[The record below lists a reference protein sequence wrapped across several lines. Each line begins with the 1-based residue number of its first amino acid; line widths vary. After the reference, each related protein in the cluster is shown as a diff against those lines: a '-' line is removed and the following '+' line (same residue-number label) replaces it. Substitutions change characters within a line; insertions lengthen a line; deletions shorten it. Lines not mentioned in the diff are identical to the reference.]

1 MLQRGQRAPVT
12 HDLDLRA
19 VRRACRLRQDQVGG
33 ERRAPALDH
42 RCGGG
47 RRQHSDCD
55 ARVVGAQQAAQ
66 HVANTARHSTE
77 Y

>member
-1 MLQRGQRAPVT
+1 MLQRCQRAPVT
-12 HDLDLRA
+12 HELDLCAVGRA
-19 VRRACRLRQDQVGG
+19 RSLRQDQVGG

-66 HVANTARHSTE
+66 HVANTARYSGN